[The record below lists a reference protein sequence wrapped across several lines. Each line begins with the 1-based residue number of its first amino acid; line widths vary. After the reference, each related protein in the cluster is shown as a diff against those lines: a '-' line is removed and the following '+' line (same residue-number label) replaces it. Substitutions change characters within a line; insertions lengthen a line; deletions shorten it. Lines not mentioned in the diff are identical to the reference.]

1 MGPPVSWPP
10 TSLSSPV
17 GVTDA
22 CLPPGPVAIE
32 LPAEEDFD
40 ALVLAAIK
48 ADNTCGFAKCAASVV
63 TLGQLCLHCGRRY
76 CLSHQLPEVRGPGRV
91 AGFVSRSRAGGL
103 RANHGPVCVCVCLC
117 VCWWAPGKP
126 WACARVCVCVC
137 VCRARTDCGPVR
149 V

>member
-1 MGPPVSWPP
+1 MGPPGSWPP

-40 ALVLAAIK
+40 ALVSAAIK

-76 CLSHQLPEVRGPGRV
+76 CLSHQLPEVRGPGE
-91 AGFVSRSRAGGL
+91 SGGL
-103 RANHGPVCVCVCLC
+103 RLQILG
-117 VCWWAPGKP
+117 WWAPGKP
-126 WACARVCVCVC
+126 WACVPLQGPM
-137 VCRARTDCGPVR
+137 RTLH
-149 V
+149 

>member
-1 MGPPVSWPP
+1 MGPPGSWPP

-40 ALVLAAIK
+40 ALVSAAIK

-76 CLSHQLPEVRGPGRV
+76 CLSHHLPEVRGPGE
-91 AGFVSRSRAGGL
+91 SGGL
-103 RANHGPVCVCVCLC
+103 RLQILG
-117 VCWWAPGKP
+117 WWALGKP
-126 WACARVCVCVC
+126 WACVCVCF
-137 VCRARTDCGPVR
+137 GEGNGNPL
-149 V
+149 